1 MAALPSRPPTYF
13 AAKKPGADAGTGVR
27 ALTHGKL
34 CRTTTSAR
42 AAGGRERLKPI
53 VLLALVVGLQ
63 SADAGTVGA
72 LVVPLKQSLHINNT
86 QVGLLVTVSTGVGAL
101 ATLLAGALAD
111 RTIRIRLLWM
121 TLLVCSAAMALSAAS
136 PSYGWLLAC
145 RVALG
150 AGVAVSGPVV
160 ASLMGDYFAPCER
173 GRVYGMVL
181 AGEGACTAVGL
192 LVAGEL
198 GAVSWR
204 LGFSWLAVVGLILAV
219 AVATML
225 HEPRRGGTSGL
236 GAEADAPRSSADT
249 GALHENAQRRSVW
262 RDVRY
267 VLSIRTNVVLVVG
280 SSFGYFF
287 FTGLSTFGVALLC
300 GRFQTG
306 QAVATLLI
314 YVLGVGAL
322 IGVLSTGRIADWLTA
337 RGHISARMMVGGAAF
352 LVAAIFI
359 LPTLLAHS
367 LWLAMV
373 FAFFAGI
380 GLGGVNPPLN
390 AARLDIVHSRLWGTA
405 EAVRTTLVSISTGLA
420 PLVFGVVSTQ
430 LGGSTAD
437 VSAGAVTPSAATAL
451 NHTFLIMLG
460 SLVIAAGLILCV
472 ARRTYPRDVA
482 TAMASELLSAS
493 AAAPERTVLTTGTDP
508 RVLQH
513 Q

>member
-1 MAALPSRPPTYF
+1 
-13 AAKKPGADAGTGVR
+13 
-27 ALTHGKL
+27 
-34 CRTTTSAR
+34 
-42 AAGGRERLKPI
+42 
-53 VLLALVVGLQ
+53 
-63 SADAGTVGA
+63 
-72 LVVPLKQSLHINNT
+72 
-86 QVGLLVTVSTGVGAL
+86 
-101 ATLLAGALAD
+101 
-111 RTIRIRLLWM
+111 
-121 TLLVCSAAMALSAAS
+121 
-136 PSYGWLLAC
+136 
-145 RVALG
+145 
-150 AGVAVSGPVV
+150 
-160 ASLMGDYFAPCER
+160 
-173 GRVYGMVL
+173 
-181 AGEGACTAVGL
+181 
-192 LVAGEL
+192 
-198 GAVSWR
+198 
-204 LGFSWLAVVGLILAV
+204 
-219 AVATML
+219 
-225 HEPRRGGTSGL
+225 
-236 GAEADAPRSSADT
+236 
-249 GALHENAQRRSVW
+249 
-262 RDVRY
+262 VRY

-300 GRFQTG
+300 GRFQIG

-314 YVLGVGAL
+314 YVLGAGAL

-337 RGHISARMMVGGAAF
+337 RGHISARMTVGGAAF

-367 LWLAMV
+367 LWLAIV

-380 GLGGVNPPLN
+380 GLGGVNAPLN

-430 LGGSTAD
+430 LGGSAAD
-437 VSAGAVTPSAATAL
+437 VSAGAVTRSAATAL

-460 SLVIAAGLILCV
+460 SLVIAAALILFV

-493 AAAPERTVLTTGTDP
+493 VAAPERTARTTGTDP